1 MLLDRAVLATKV
13 VTERHVAAADILLT
27 MSPNIFY
34 IMGIEELIN
43 NAALILLMYL
53 IENMRLRGFGGPHPK
68 EEL

>member
-34 IMGIEELIN
+34 IMRIGELIN
-43 NAALILLMYL
+43 AALMLLMYL